1 MENLDSDVKS
11 TVIIQSCFKEQIAF
25 WRREFEAERLAMVPS
40 VTCRICQA
48 KFYANQA
55 KRHGELCNKKIN
67 NLKKQM
73 HQNRSFLSF
82 SSKVTEAMLNVK
94 KELS

>member
-48 KFYANQA
+48 KFYAN
-55 KRHGELCNKKIN
+55 
-67 NLKKQM
+67 
-73 HQNRSFLSF
+73 
-82 SSKVTEAMLNVK
+82 
-94 KELS
+94 